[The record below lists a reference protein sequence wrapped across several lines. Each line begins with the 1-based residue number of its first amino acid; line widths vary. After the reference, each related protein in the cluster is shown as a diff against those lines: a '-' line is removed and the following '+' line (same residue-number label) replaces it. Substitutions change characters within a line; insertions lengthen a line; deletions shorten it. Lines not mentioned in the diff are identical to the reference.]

1 MAKSILGSFGSVETK
16 KRELSRSDVELIYYK
31 DIKVADRNRKIRNVE
46 ELAEDILEDGLEHN
60 ILVRELENNST
71 YKYEIIAG
79 HRRFSAIGILIKK
92 GHSEF
97 EYIPCKVKRHMDDV
111 DARRRL
117 HLNNINQSGYTPSEM
132 LDAIE
137 ELEEIYR
144 LKKKQDGIP
153 GRIQKLIADDI
164 NLSKSQV
171 GNYQYIINNATP
183 ELRELIR
190 KLELPLNVA
199 LEISTLDHENQLMF
213 IENEDCIDLVTIKE
227 YKEELYSKPKKLE
240 NFQDDE
246 EVDYGSED
254 DEIVLT
260 NYTEFDAEEDY
271 DQYYEDDNQYYDDS
285 EDTDLEEEQPTT
297 KKLTLQE
304 MSANASNSIK
314 DMLATMEKY
323 SEWKKERE
331 ELEEIY
337 NQFKEFV
344 SDIGL

>member
-199 LEISTLDHENQLMF
+199 LEISTLDYENQLMF
-213 IENEDCIDLVTIKE
+213 IENEDHIDLVTIKE
-227 YKEELYSKPKKLE
+227 YKEELNSKPRKLE
-240 NFQDDE
+240 NYQDDKE
-246 EVDYGSED
+246 IGYISED
-254 DEIVLT
+254 NETDLSD
-260 NYTEFDAEEDY
+260 YTEFDTEEDY
-271 DQYYEDDNQYYDDS
+271 DQYDEEENQYYDDT
-285 EDTDLEEEQPTT
+285 EDIELEEKQPIT

-304 MSANASNSIK
+304 MSTNASNSIK
-314 DMLATMEKY
+314 EMLVTMDKY
-323 SEWKKERE
+323 SEWKKEKE

-337 NQFKEFV
+337 DQFKEFI

>member
-31 DIKVADRNRKIRNVE
+31 DIKVADRNRKIRNAE

-183 ELRELIR
+183 ELRLSLIH
-190 KLELPLNVA
+190 
-199 LEISTLDHENQLMF
+199 I
-213 IENEDCIDLVTIKE
+213 
-227 YKEELYSKPKKLE
+227 
-240 NFQDDE
+240 
-246 EVDYGSED
+246 
-254 DEIVLT
+254 
-260 NYTEFDAEEDY
+260 
-271 DQYYEDDNQYYDDS
+271 
-285 EDTDLEEEQPTT
+285 
-297 KKLTLQE
+297 
-304 MSANASNSIK
+304 
-314 DMLATMEKY
+314 
-323 SEWKKERE
+323 
-331 ELEEIY
+331 
-337 NQFKEFV
+337 
-344 SDIGL
+344 

>member
-1 MAKSILGSFGSVETK
+1 MAKSILGSFGSVEPK

-213 IENEDCIDLVTIKE
+213 IENEDHIDLVTIKE
-227 YKEELYSKPKKLE
+227 YKEELNSKPRKSE
-240 NFQDDE
+240 NFQNDE
-246 EVDYGSED
+246 EVGHDSE
-254 DEIVLT
+254 ENKIVLT
-260 NYTEFDAEEDY
+260 NYAEEDY
-271 DQYYEDDNQYYDDS
+271 DQYYEDDNQYYDDT
-285 EDTDLEEEQPTT
+285 EDTDLEEKQPTP

-304 MSANASNSIK
+304 MSANASNSIR

>member
-213 IENEDCIDLVTIKE
+213 IENEDHIDLVTIKE
-227 YKEELYSKPKKLE
+227 YKEELNSKPRKSE
-240 NFQDDE
+240 NFQNDE
-246 EVDYGSED
+246 EVGRDSE
-254 DEIVLT
+254 ENKIVLT
-260 NYTEFDAEEDY
+260 NYAEEDY
-271 DQYYEDDNQYYDDS
+271 DQYYEDDNQYYDDT
-285 EDTDLEEEQPTT
+285 EDTDLEEKQPTP

-304 MSANASNSIK
+304 MSASASNSIR

>member
-1 MAKSILGSFGSVETK
+1 MV
-16 KRELSRSDVELIYYK
+16 
-31 DIKVADRNRKIRNVE
+31 
-46 ELAEDILEDGLEHN
+46 
-60 ILVRELENNST
+60 
-71 YKYEIIAG
+71 
-79 HRRFSAIGILIKK
+79 
-92 GHSEF
+92 
-97 EYIPCKVKRHMDDV
+97 
-111 DARRRL
+111 
-117 HLNNINQSGYTPSEM
+117 
-132 LDAIE
+132 
-137 ELEEIYR
+137 
-144 LKKKQDGIP
+144 
-153 GRIQKLIADDI
+153 
-164 NLSKSQV
+164 
-171 GNYQYIINNATP
+171 INNATP

-213 IENEDCIDLVTIKE
+213 IENEDHIDLVTIKE

-314 DMLATMEKY
+314 YMLATMENY
-323 SEWKKERE
+323 SEWINERE

>member
-1 MAKSILGSFGSVETK
+1 
-16 KRELSRSDVELIYYK
+16 
-31 DIKVADRNRKIRNVE
+31 
-46 ELAEDILEDGLEHN
+46 
-60 ILVRELENNST
+60 
-71 YKYEIIAG
+71 
-79 HRRFSAIGILIKK
+79 
-92 GHSEF
+92 
-97 EYIPCKVKRHMDDV
+97 MDDV

-213 IENEDCIDLVTIKE
+213 IENEDHIDLVTIKE
-227 YKEELYSKPKKLE
+227 YKEELNSKPRKSE
-240 NFQDDE
+240 NFQNGE
-246 EVDYGSED
+246 EVGRDSE
-254 DEIVLT
+254 ENKIVLT
-260 NYTEFDAEEDY
+260 NYAEEDY
-271 DQYYEDDNQYYDDS
+271 DQYYEDDNQYYDDT
-285 EDTDLEEEQPTT
+285 EDTDLEEKQPTHIQ
-297 KKLTLQE
+297 L
-304 MSANASNSIK
+304 
-314 DMLATMEKY
+314 
-323 SEWKKERE
+323 
-331 ELEEIY
+331 
-337 NQFKEFV
+337 
-344 SDIGL
+344 

>member
-31 DIKVADRNRKIRNVE
+31 DIKVADRNRKVRNVE

-199 LEISTLDHENQLMF
+199 LEISTLDYENQLMF
-213 IENEDCIDLVTIKE
+213 IENEDHIDLVTIKE
-227 YKEELYSKPKKLE
+227 YKEELNSKPRKLE
-240 NFQDDE
+240 NYQDDKE
-246 EVDYGSED
+246 IGYISED
-254 DEIVLT
+254 NETDLSD
-260 NYTEFDAEEDY
+260 YTEFDTEEDY
-271 DQYYEDDNQYYDDS
+271 DQYDEEENQYYDDT
-285 EDTDLEEEQPTT
+285 EDIELEEKQPIT

-304 MSANASNSIK
+304 MSTNASNSIK
-314 DMLATMEKY
+314 EMLVTMDKY
-323 SEWKKERE
+323 SEWKKEKE

-337 NQFKEFV
+337 DQFKEFI

>member
-31 DIKVADRNRKIRNVE
+31 DIKVADRNRKVRNVE

-227 YKEELYSKPKKLE
+227 YKEELNSKPRKLE
-240 NFQDDE
+240 NYQDDKE
-246 EVDYGSED
+246 IGYISED
-254 DEIVLT
+254 NETDLSD
-260 NYTEFDAEEDY
+260 YTEFDTEEDY
-271 DQYYEDDNQYYDDS
+271 DQYDEEENQYYDDT
-285 EDTDLEEEQPTT
+285 EDIELEEKQPIT

-304 MSANASNSIK
+304 MSTNASNSIK
-314 DMLATMEKY
+314 EMLVTMDKY
-323 SEWKKERE
+323 SEWKKEKE

-337 NQFKEFV
+337 DQFKEFI

>member
-31 DIKVADRNRKIRNVE
+31 DIKVADRNRKVRNVE

-199 LEISTLDHENQLMF
+199 LEISTLDYENQLMF
-213 IENEDCIDLVTIKE
+213 IENEDHIDLVTIKE
-227 YKEELYSKPKKLE
+227 YKEELNSKPRKLE
-240 NFQDDE
+240 NYQDDKE
-246 EVDYGSED
+246 IGYISED
-254 DEIVLT
+254 NETDLSD
-260 NYTEFDAEEDY
+260 YTEFDTEEDY
-271 DQYYEDDNQYYDDS
+271 DQYDEEENQYYDDT
-285 EDTDLEEEQPTT
+285 EDIELEEKQPIT

-304 MSANASNSIK
+304 MSTNASNSIK
-314 DMLATMEKY
+314 EMLVTMDKY
-323 SEWKKERE
+323 SEWKKAKE

-337 NQFKEFV
+337 DQFKEFI